1 MTATQSIS
9 VWVLVMVRASGLI
22 LTMPVF
28 SGNQVPRPL
37 KVALGVMLATLATPL
52 LPPIELKVDSL
63 WWLIQV
69 IFVEMTAGV
78 VLGFICR
85 FAFFALD
92 VAGSL
97 IANDLGLTMSTI
109 LNPGSN
115 AAAPITSTLLYWLGV
130 ITFFGLDIH
139 HWILVFFIRTYSVL
153 PMGAAHG
160 SEDLMR
166 NVLVHTGWILSAGIQ
181 VAAPIMA
188 VAFLVTWVF
197 SMLGRAVPQMNVFS
211 ESMPI
216 RVLSGLFVLAMSM
229 SFIGD
234 HTANFLRRIPDDFVR
249 IAQILGNTPSNP

>member
-1 MTATQSIS
+1 
-9 VWVLVMVRASGLI
+9 
-22 LTMPVF
+22 
-28 SGNQVPRPL
+28 
-37 KVALGVMLATLATPL
+37 
-52 LPPIELKVDSL
+52 
-63 WWLIQV
+63 
-69 IFVEMTAGV
+69 
-78 VLGFICR
+78 
-85 FAFFALD
+85 
-92 VAGSL
+92 
-97 IANDLGLTMSTI
+97 MSTI

-229 SFIGD
+229 RFIGD